1 MSNPPGISCPPE
13 CSASFA
19 QDTQVKLTASPH
31 KKYFF
36 GGWRGSCSGTS
47 TCSVTMVSAQNVT
60 PIFAP
65 ASAGTNVLAYVF
77 TPDALVLTSEFAL
90 LADGQ
95 VVSVAQNIQPA
106 VMTGTAHGLVA
117 ELPQRNSESTAT
129 LQSYFVEANGSLRS
143 QGSPTTVAM
152 DQSLNLASD
161 ETYVYAT
168 TDEGAFGFTN
178 GSGGLNLLPLID
190 ETVHSPASCSPA
202 QENAGQC
209 RNSGVLML
217 SNANAFLLQTSVAQS
232 GPPLNELSSFVR
244 SQGQLSAEQH
254 FAGDS
259 ISTGIFAPTP
269 DGNFVYALDLASNRI
284 FRYAMGGNGAYETNI
299 LSNGRQL
306 SDGFVQLL
314 ISANGSF
321 LFAPVADAGK
331 SPRIRVFRIDTSS
344 GDLTEIQGSPFLT
357 GEDYLVGATLDP
369 TGQFLLAIHA
379 YCNGSP
385 PCLSPGK
392 LVAMSIDPPTGT
404 LSVTSD
410 IEDGEYPF
418 AITAVLISH

>member
-1 MSNPPGISCPPE
+1 
-13 CSASFA
+13 
-19 QDTQVKLTASPH
+19 
-31 KKYFF
+31 
-36 GGWRGSCSGTS
+36 
-47 TCSVTMVSAQNVT
+47 
-60 PIFAP
+60 
-65 ASAGTNVLAYVF
+65 
-77 TPDALVLTSEFAL
+77 
-90 LADGQ
+90 
-95 VVSVAQNIQPA
+95 
-106 VMTGTAHGLVA
+106 
-117 ELPQRNSESTAT
+117 
-129 LQSYFVEANGSLRS
+129 
-143 QGSPTTVAM
+143 
-152 DQSLNLASD
+152 
-161 ETYVYAT
+161 
-168 TDEGAFGFTN
+168 
-178 GSGGLNLLPLID
+178 
-190 ETVHSPASCSPA
+190 
-202 QENAGQC
+202 
-209 RNSGVLML
+209 
-217 SNANAFLLQTSVAQS
+217 
-232 GPPLNELSSFVR
+232 
-244 SQGQLSAEQH
+244 
-254 FAGDS
+254 
-259 ISTGIFAPTP
+259 
-269 DGNFVYALDLASNRI
+269 
-284 FRYAMGGNGAYETNI
+284 MGGNGAYETNI